1 MEPQLLFYQS
11 HLLRV
16 WQLMC
21 EIQSYR
27 EQPRKFVEIGFFFF
41 GAVVWVKQREE
52 QQLPKTNPRE
62 HVALVISGWL
72 SNYPSYGATGD
83 AVQTSSLAL
92 GLAEHRT
99 RKPKH
104 GPNISLHFFLVDS
117 QAGWKLNLKQLP
129 NSNKQET
136 KKTAQDFP
144 PFLTDTPRLLSYKA

>member
-1 MEPQLLFYQS
+1 MEPQLLFLLVPLIKSLATHLQQS
-11 HLLRV
+11 GLAGNSQGNL
-16 WQLMC
+16 WK
-21 EIQSYR
+21 S
-27 EQPRKFVEIGFFFF
+27 GFF
-41 GAVVWVKQREE
+41 GAVVWVKQREK
-52 QQLPKTNPRE
+52 QQLRKTNPRE

-117 QAGWKLNLKQLP
+117 QAGRKLNLKQLP
-129 NSNKQET
+129 NSNKQDT
-136 KKTAQDFP
+136 KKTAQDSLQ
-144 PFLTDTPRLLSYKA
+144 FLIGTPRLLSYKA